1 MLTAGVP
8 QTVLVPLQISSDVF
22 VSSDGVSIPSV
33 LKQVKGNT
41 VLQCYSVISFLGK
54 GAFGRCYEVTKVN
67 SQDSRTFACKILN
80 KANFTS
86 DKICDRVRYEIRVM
100 KRLPRHENVVGF
112 FGVFEDS
119 ASLYLLM
126 EKCTSRTLHDLLLRR
141 KKLTEFE
148 ACFYMKQLA
157 GGIAALHSVG
167 IIHRDI
173 KHSNLLLD
181 SMNRIKIADFGLS
194 TIVESPQDRKLSFLG
209 TPNFLAP
216 ELVTKG
222 GHSFGVDVWAAGV
235 LLFVMLY
242 GRPPF
247 SVRNNNAENNIKQLY
262 HRIAAQDIS
271 FPTEIHVSYSVQNL
285 IKKLCCRD
293 EDQRMLA
300 MDICEDAWFLVAE
313 TTGIPRSMP
322 PSIFTKPI
330 HNMDEYR
337 FLMGTGVDVGKTTAN
352 TGFTNGNSHTNTP
365 TNQSLKKQSPADVRS
380 MRRQPLEPIPENG
393 MRTNGAKPLAAAM
406 AANKTPVAS
415 IRSTRQLRTAPM
427 TATTDKENRQSEIYS
442 THSYSLR
449 TRNGKSDSNGVQA
462 HDSYR
467 KSAPPPSIDNLWTQ
481 ARLSAL
487 NGATEVSN
495 RIQAEIGQAISISE
509 GYVPSLLR
517 WKDRLRRFCEQT
529 ELYSKQP
536 ISVLQRNLAG
546 IPMDVARNYP
556 RVGTH
561 VINWCTLPKYG
572 FGFRLS
578 DKTNGALYNDSTSLS
593 YVEESDSYVY
603 VRPYLSRTSIG
614 YYPNERLPNSLEK
627 KRRLLH
633 MFAHQIDK
641 KFSSNVD
648 YDICPREELTS
659 SSRCILQALS
669 TTAGVVFL
677 LTGGMLQFVMNDRSK
692 LFLYQDAHI
701 FFKDRKGRKWHFD
714 LDKGPAMLISD
725 PHINV
730 EQFLLCLGYA
740 QKVLMGWDL
749 PG

>member
-1 MLTAGVP
+1 
-8 QTVLVPLQISSDVF
+8 
-22 VSSDGVSIPSV
+22 
-33 LKQVKGNT
+33 
-41 VLQCYSVISFLGK
+41 
-54 GAFGRCYEVTKVN
+54 
-67 SQDSRTFACKILN
+67 
-80 KANFTS
+80 
-86 DKICDRVRYEIRVM
+86 
-100 KRLPRHENVVGF
+100 
-112 FGVFEDS
+112 
-119 ASLYLLM
+119 M

-148 ACFYMKQLA
+148 ARYFMKQLA
-157 GGIAALHSVG
+157 GGIAALHRAG

-194 TIVESPQDRKLSFLG
+194 TIVESAEDRKLSFLG

-247 SVRNNNAENNIKQLY
+247 SVRNNTAENNIKQLY
-262 HRIAAQDIS
+262 HRIAAQDID
-271 FPTEIHVSYSVQNL
+271 FPADAQVSYSVQNL
-285 IKKLCCRD
+285 IKKLCCKD
-293 EDQRMLA
+293 ESQRMLA
-300 MDICEDAWFLVAE
+300 MDICSDAWFIVAE

-322 PSIFTKPI
+322 QSIFAKPI
-330 HNMDEYR
+330 HDMDEYR
-337 FLMGTGVDVGKTTAN
+337 ILAGANVDIEKNATAWV
-352 TGFTNGNSHTNTP
+352 S
-365 TNQSLKKQSPADVRS
+365 KRQSPADIRS
-380 MRRQPLEPIPENG
+380 VRRQPLEPIPENG
-393 MRTNGAKPLAAAM
+393 MRARSTAAPAVP
-406 AANKTPVAS
+406 NKTPVAS
-415 IRSTRQLRTAPM
+415 IRSVRQSHVTPATAP
-427 TATTDKENRQSEIYS
+427 TEKENRRNEIYS

-449 TRNGKSDSNGVQA
+449 ARNGKSDSNGSQA
-462 HDSYR
+462 RDSYR
-467 KSAPPPSIDNLWTQ
+467 RSAPLPSVDNRLTR

-487 NGATEVSN
+487 NGASEVSS
-495 RIQAEIGQAISISE
+495 RIQAEIGQSISISE

-517 WKDRLRRFCEQT
+517 WKDRLRKFCEQT

-536 ISVLQRNLAG
+536 IDVLQRHLAG
-546 IPMDVARNYP
+546 IHMDAARSYP

-578 DKTNGALYNDSTSLS
+578 DRTNGALYNDSTSLS
-593 YVEESDSYVY
+593 YVDESDSYVY

-614 YYPNERLPNSLEK
+614 YYPNERLPKSLEK

-648 YDICPREELTS
+648 YDICPRDELTT

-677 LTGGMLQFVMNDRSK
+677 LTGGMLQFAMNDRSK

>member
-1 MLTAGVP
+1 M
-8 QTVLVPLQISSDVF
+8 
-22 VSSDGVSIPSV
+22 
-33 LKQVKGNT
+33 K
-41 VLQCYSVISFLGK
+41 
-54 GAFGRCYEVTKVN
+54 
-67 SQDSRTFACKILN
+67 
-80 KANFTS
+80 
-86 DKICDRVRYEIRVM
+86 VM
-100 KRLPRHENVVGF
+100 KRLPSHENVVGF
-112 FGVFEDS
+112 FDLFEDTGH
-119 ASLYLLM
+119 LFLLM

-148 ACFYMKQLA
+148 ARYFMNQLA
-157 GGIAALHSVG
+157 GGIAALHRVG

-194 TIVESPQDRKLSFLG
+194 TIVESSEDRKLSFLG

-222 GHSFGVDVWAAGV
+222 GHSFAVDVWAAGV

-247 SVRNNNAENNIKQLY
+247 SVRHNTAENNIKQLY
-262 HRIAAQDIS
+262 HRIAAEEID
-271 FPTEIHVSYSVQNL
+271 FPTDIHVSYSVQNL
-285 IKKLCCRD
+285 IKRMCCKD
-293 EDQRMLA
+293 ESQRMLA
-300 MDICEDAWFLVAE
+300 GNICSDAWFIVAG
-313 TTGIPRSMP
+313 TSGIPRSMP
-322 PSIFTKPI
+322 QSIFAKPI
-330 HNMDEYR
+330 HNIEEYR
-337 FLMGTGVDVGKTTAN
+337 ALVGSNVDIE
-352 TGFTNGNSHTNTP
+352 NSIAD
-365 TNQSLKKQSPADVRS
+365 QEGIKKQLPSAASIRS
-380 MRRQPLEPIPENG
+380 VRRQPLEPIPENG
-393 MRTNGAKPLAAAM
+393 MRTSNAAAT
-406 AANKTPVAS
+406 AILISNKTPVAS
-415 IRSTRQLRTAPM
+415 IRSTRQSHITPL
-427 TATTDKENRQSEIYS
+427 TATTDKENRRSEQYS

-449 TRNGKSDSNGVQA
+449 ARSGKAESNGSQA
-462 HDSYR
+462 RDSYR
-467 KSAPPPSIDNLWTQ
+467 KTAPPSPSIDNRLTRS
-481 ARLSAL
+481 RLSAL
-487 NGATEVSN
+487 KGATDVSN
-495 RIQAEIGQAISISE
+495 RIQAEIGQSVSISE

-517 WKDRLRRFCEQT
+517 WKDRLRGFCEQT
-529 ELYSKQP
+529 EIYSKQP
-536 ISVLQRNLAG
+536 ISVLRRNLAG
-546 IPMDVARNYP
+546 VFMDEARNYP

-578 DKTNGALYNDSTSLS
+578 DRTNGALYNDSTSLS

-614 YYPNERLPNSLEK
+614 YYPNERLPKSLEK

-659 SSRCILQALS
+659 SNRCILQALS

-677 LTGGMLQFVMNDRSK
+677 LTGGMLQFAMNDRSK

-714 LDKGPAMLISD
+714 LDKGPAMLICD